1 MYHVS
6 IETTITSSLP
16 FLSSLM
22 MSHACLCVFRAASN
36 NNNAI
41 HGHAHQDSA
50 RDVIIIATSF
60 TFVMFHAEVE
70 NSPAMQHWL
79 DAAAYFYLLKLKSDY
94 FD

>member
-1 MYHVS
+1 MR
-6 IETTITSSLP
+6 
-16 FLSSLM
+16 
-22 MSHACLCVFRAASN
+22 ACFMFRAGS

-41 HGHAHQDSA
+41 HGPAHQDSA
-50 RDVIIIATSF
+50 RDVIIIATSI

-70 NSPAMQHWL
+70 NSPAIQHRL

>member
-1 MYHVS
+1 MR
-6 IETTITSSLP
+6 
-16 FLSSLM
+16 
-22 MSHACLCVFRAASN
+22 ACVCFGRPVIC

-50 RDVIIIATSF
+50 RDVIISATSII

-70 NSPAMQHWL
+70 NGPAIQHRL
-79 DAAAYFYLLKLKSDY
+79 DAAAAYFYLLKLKSDY

>member
-1 MYHVS
+1 M
-6 IETTITSSLP
+6 
-16 FLSSLM
+16 
-22 MSHACLCVFRAASN
+22 FRAAG

-50 RDVIIIATSF
+50 RDVIISII

-70 NSPAMQHWL
+70 NSPAIQHRL